1 MFWRMSWPVEVAAA
15 LYNISELVRAA
26 HDADK
31 MPRLIEAVLTHNGR
45 VTFHCTVEGV
55 H

>member
-1 MFWRMSWPVEVAAA
+1 
-15 LYNISELVRAA
+15 
-26 HDADK
+26 